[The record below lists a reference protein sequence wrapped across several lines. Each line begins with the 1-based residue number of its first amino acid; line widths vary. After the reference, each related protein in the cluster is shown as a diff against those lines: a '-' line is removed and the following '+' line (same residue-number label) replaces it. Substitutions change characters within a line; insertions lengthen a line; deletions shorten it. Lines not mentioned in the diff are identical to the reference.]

1 MSLERSIAIDG
12 PAGSGKSTVA
22 RMLAAAL
29 GYRYVSTGD
38 LYRALA
44 LEVLRRGVD
53 PYDEGSVV
61 KVAQSMSVRVEP
73 VADGAQ
79 RTLVGGED
87 VSSLIRSAQ
96 VESIVSPVS
105 VYPAV
110 RVHMVQL
117 QRAMAVDADVVMDG
131 RDIGAVVLAESRCK
145 FFLTAS
151 ARERARRRQ
160 RDHAAQGRQV
170 ALDEVQAEIA
180 QRDAIDSTRPVSP
193 LTVAP
198 DAIVIDCT
206 AMSPTE
212 VVGRMLQ
219 VLGRSNACSTPS
231 SERS

>member
-180 QRDAIDSTRPVSP
+180 QRDTIDSTRPVSP

-198 DAIVIDCT
+198 DAIAIDCT

>member
-22 RMLAAAL
+22 RMLARAL

-53 PYDEGSVV
+53 PHNEEAVVQVAESISVC
-61 KVAQSMSVRVEP
+61 VEP
-73 VADGAQ
+73 ASDGNQ
-79 RTLVGGED
+79 RTLVEGED
-87 VSSLIRSAQ
+87 VSALIRSAQ
-96 VESIVSPVS
+96 VESVVSQVS

-110 RVHMVQL
+110 RTRMVQL
-117 QRAMAVDADVVMDG
+117 QRAIAIDADVVMDG
-131 RDIGAVVLAESRCK
+131 RDIGAVVLAESHCK

-151 ARERARRRQ
+151 VGERARRRQ

-170 ALDEVQAEIA
+170 SLEEMQLEIA
-180 QRDAIDSTRPVSP
+180 QRDTIDSTRLISP

-198 DAIVIDCT
+198 DAVVIDCT
-206 AMSPTE
+206 DMSPME
-212 VVGRMLQ
+212 VVCRMLQ
-219 VLGRSNACSTPS
+219 VLRRSNACSTMS

>member
-180 QRDAIDSTRPVSP
+180 QRDTIDSTRPVSP

>member
-22 RMLAAAL
+22 RMLARAL

-44 LEVLRRGVD
+44 LEILRQGAD

-61 KVAQSMSVRVEP
+61 EVAKSSSVSVEP
-73 VADGAQ
+73 APDGAQ
-79 RTLVGGED
+79 RTMVEGED
-87 VSSLIRSAQ
+87 VTALIRSAQ
-96 VESIVSPVS
+96 VDSIVSPVS

-110 RVHMVQL
+110 RAHMVKL
-117 QRAMAVDADVVMDG
+117 QRAIAEDADVVMDG
-131 RDIGAVVLAESRCK
+131 RDIGTVVLAESRCK
-145 FFLTAS
+145 FYLTAS
-151 ARERARRRQ
+151 PGERAARRQ
-160 RDHAAQGRQV
+160 RDYAAQGRRV
-170 ALDEVQAEIA
+170 GLNEVREEIA
-180 QRDAIDSTRPVSP
+180 QRDMIDSTRRVSP

-212 VVGRMLQ
+212 VVAAMMQ
-219 VLGRSNACSTPS
+219 VVGGADACSTQL
-231 SERS
+231 